1 MPATAPLVMAAW
13 CCCRLGVAVELCFA
27 EETACVPVDAVP
39 VDAVPVD
46 AVPVDAVPVDAV
58 PVDAV
63 PVDAVP
69 VGAFNGITG
78 VVSGGTA
85 FVDEA
90 AGVGGVGTIVSWEPL
105 LDAWTVEFDVELLTV
120 SEIEFDTI

>member
-27 EETACVPVDAVP
+27 EETACVP

>member
-69 VGAFNGITG
+69 VGAFNGITDAF
-78 VVSGGTA
+78 SGGTA

-90 AGVGGVGTIVSWEPL
+90 AGVGGVGTVGSGVLI
-105 LDAWTVEFDVELLTV
+105 LDSGTIEFDAELLTLP
-120 SEIEFDTI
+120 EIAVDGI

>member
-1 MPATAPLVMAAW
+1 
-13 CCCRLGVAVELCFA
+13 LGVAVELCFA

-63 PVDAVP
+63 PV
-69 VGAFNGITG
+69 GAFNGITDAF
-78 VVSGGTA
+78 SGGTA

-90 AGVGGVGTIVSWEPL
+90 AGVGGVGTVGSGVLI
-105 LDAWTVEFDVELLTV
+105 LDSGT
-120 SEIEFDTI
+120 IEFDAKLLTLPEIAVDGI

>member
-46 AVPVDAVPVDAV
+46 AVPVDAVPV
-58 PVDAV
+58 
-63 PVDAVP
+63 
-69 VGAFNGITG
+69 GAFNGITDAF
-78 VVSGGTA
+78 SGGTA

-90 AGVGGVGTIVSWEPL
+90 AGVGGVGTVGSGVLI
-105 LDAWTVEFDVELLTV
+105 LDSGTIEFDAELLTLP
-120 SEIEFDTI
+120 EIAVDGI

>member
-58 PVDAV
+58 PV
-63 PVDAVP
+63 
-69 VGAFNGITG
+69 GAFDGIAD
-78 VVSGGTA
+78 VFSGGTA

-90 AGVGGVGTIVSWEPL
+90 AGVGGVGNIMGWEPL
-105 LDAWTVEFDVELLTV
+105 LDAWTIELDAKPLTV
-120 SEIEFDTI
+120 SEIGFNNI